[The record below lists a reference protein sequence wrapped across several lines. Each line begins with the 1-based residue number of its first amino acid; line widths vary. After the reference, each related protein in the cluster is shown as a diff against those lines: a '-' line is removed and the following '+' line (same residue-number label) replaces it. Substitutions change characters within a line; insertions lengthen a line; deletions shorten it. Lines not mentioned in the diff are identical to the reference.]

1 MSKSLYKI
9 QDELQQIINTIEENG
24 GEIDEHT
31 EEALQIKQEE
41 LETKIENYCN
51 LITVLKS
58 DVECCKNEKQRINS
72 LQNTKKNI
80 VDKLRER
87 ILEAVLKWG
96 NEGKSG
102 NKVLDLSTRKLFT
115 KCKETFVPNEER
127 IATFSRYFQSYL
139 LELKK
144 EGILM
149 TGPEIDLTGMMGAIN
164 SLIKAEKGENYPPF
178 TVNDLNYLQIEV
190 SGKYRFSEI
199 FDGSHDFVVDLLMH
213 PNESVSISTE
223 TDNKGIETSLS
234 TSQELNIEPVV
245 TLGYLENKYSLTI
258 K

>member
-1 MSKSLYKI
+1 MSKTLYEI
-9 QDELQQIINTIEENG
+9 SDELQQIVNTIEENG
-24 GEIDEHT
+24 GEIDEYT

-51 LITVLKS
+51 LITILKS

-127 IATFSRYFQSYL
+127 IATFSKYFQSYL
-139 LELKK
+139 
-144 EGILM
+144 
-149 TGPEIDLTGMMGAIN
+149 
-164 SLIKAEKGENYPPF
+164 F
-178 TVNDLNYLQIEV
+178 
-190 SGKYRFSEI
+190 F
-199 FDGSHDFVVDLLMH
+199 H
-213 PNESVSISTE
+213 
-223 TDNKGIETSLS
+223 
-234 TSQELNIEPVV
+234 
-245 TLGYLENKYSLTI
+245 
-258 K
+258 

>member
-1 MSKSLYKI
+1 MSKSLYEI
-9 QDELQQIINTIEENG
+9 SDELQQIVDTIEENG
-24 GEIDEHT
+24 GEVDEFV

-80 VDKLRER
+80 VEKLRNR

-96 NEGKSG
+96 SDGKSG
-102 NKVLDLSTRKLFT
+102 NKVLNLPTRKLFT
-115 KCKETFVPNEER
+115 KCKEEFVPNEDR
-127 IATFSRYFQSYL
+127 IATLSRFVQSYI

-144 EGILM
+144 QGILM
-149 TGPEIDLTGMMGAIN
+149 TGQDIDLKGMMAAIN
-164 SLIKAEKGENYPPF
+164 SIIRAEKGESYEPF
-178 TVNDLNYLQIEV
+178 TLNDLNYVEL
-190 SGKYRFSEI
+190 EI
-199 FDGSHDFVVDLLMH
+199 STRCSLASLFDGSHDFAIDAMIN
-213 PNESVSISTE
+213 PSASVSTE
-223 TDNKGIETSLS
+223 VDSKNLATSLS
-234 TSQELNIEPVV
+234 TSKDLNIEPTV
-245 TLGYLENKYSLTI
+245 TLGYLDYAYSLNI

>member
-1 MSKSLYKI
+1 MSKTLYEI
-9 QDELQQIINTIEENG
+9 SDELQQIVNTIEENG
-24 GEIDEHT
+24 GEIDEYT

-51 LITVLKS
+51 LITILKS

-178 TVNDLNYLQIEV
+178 TVNDLNYLQVEV
-190 SGKYRFSEI
+190 SGMYRFSEI

-213 PNESVSISTE
+213 PNESVSVSTE
-223 TDNKGIETSLS
+223 TDDKGIETSLS

>member
-1 MSKSLYKI
+1 MSKTLYEI
-9 QDELQQIINTIEENG
+9 SDELQQIVNTIEENG
-24 GEIDEHT
+24 GEIDEYT

-51 LITVLKS
+51 LITILKS

-178 TVNDLNYLQIEV
+178 TVNDLNYLQVEV
-190 SGKYRFSEI
+190 SGKYR
-199 FDGSHDFVVDLLMH
+199 L
-213 PNESVSISTE
+213 
-223 TDNKGIETSLS
+223 
-234 TSQELNIEPVV
+234 ELNIEPVV